1 MPDLYGKKTWLVIG
15 LAAVG
20 WALAVLFML
29 AYVGM
34 YYTAYHYYL
43 ADTQLANL
51 YESLYRNYTTLAYN
65 AIRLTNYTIAVLNYT
80 TSVLNYT
87 DYILTINT
95 GELVGYNATVSQ
107 YAVLLNETVST
118 LRETD
123 QLLNAT
129 VSALNTYDQIM
140 GRLVNATT
148 GGG

>member
-1 MPDLYGKKTWLVIG
+1 MPDLYGKKAWVVIG
-15 LAAVG
+15 LAVVG
-20 WALAVLFML
+20 WALAVIFML

-43 ADTQLANL
+43 ATYELASM
-51 YESLYRNYTTLAYN
+51 YQGLYRNYTTLAYN

-87 DYILTINT
+87 DYVLTINT

-107 YAVLLNETVST
+107 YALLLNETVST

-129 VSALNTYDQIM
+129 VSALNTYNQIM
-140 GRLVNATT
+140 GRLVNAT
-148 GGG
+148 GG

>member
-1 MPDLYGKKTWLVIG
+1 MPDLYGKKAWLVIG

-43 ADTQLANL
+43 ATQELASL
-51 YESLYRNYTTLAYN
+51 YQGLYRNYTALATN

-87 DYILTINT
+87 DYVLTINT
-95 GELVGYNATVSQ
+95 GELAGYNATTIQ
-107 YAVLLNETVST
+107 YAGLLNETVTT
-118 LRETD
+118 LRVTD

-129 VSALNTYDQIM
+129 VSALNTYNQIM
-140 GRLVNATT
+140 GRLINAT
-148 GGG
+148 GG

>member
-1 MPDLYGKKTWLVIG
+1 MPDLYGKKAWLVIG
-15 LAAVG
+15 LAVAG

-51 YESLYRNYTTLAYN
+51 YESLYRNYAALATN
-65 AIRLTNYTIAVLNYT
+65 AIRLTNYTIVVLNYT
-80 TSVLNYT
+80 TQVLNYT

-95 GELVGYNATVSQ
+95 GELAGYNATTIQ
-107 YAVLLNETVST
+107 YAGFLNETVTT
-118 LRETD
+118 LRVTY

-129 VSALNTYDQIM
+129 VSALNTYNQIM
-140 GRLVNATT
+140 GRLINAT
-148 GGG
+148 GG

>member
-1 MPDLYGKKTWLVIG
+1 MIG
-15 LAAVG
+15 LAVAG

-51 YESLYRNYTTLAYN
+51 YESLYRNYAALATN
-65 AIRLTNYTIAVLNYT
+65 AIRLTNYTIVVLNYT
-80 TSVLNYT
+80 TQVLNYT

-95 GELVGYNATVSQ
+95 GELAGYNATTIQ
-107 YAVLLNETVST
+107 YAGLLNETVTT
-118 LRETD
+118 LRVTY

-129 VSALNTYDQIM
+129 VSALNTYNQIM
-140 GRLVNATT
+140 GRLINAT
-148 GGG
+148 GG

>member
-1 MPDLYGKKTWLVIG
+1 MELYGKKALIVTG
-15 LAAVG
+15 LAVAG
-20 WALAVLFML
+20 WALAVIFML
-29 AYVGM
+29 AYIGM

-43 ADTQLANL
+43 ATQELASL
-51 YESLYRNYTTLAYN
+51 YASLYRNYTALATN

-95 GELVGYNATVSQ
+95 GELVGYNATTTQ
-107 YAVLLNETVST
+107 YAVLLNETVAT

-129 VSALNTYDQIM
+129 VNALNTYNQVM
-140 GRLVNATT
+140 GRLLNATQ
-148 GGG
+148 GG

>member
-1 MPDLYGKKTWLVIG
+1 
-15 LAAVG
+15 
-20 WALAVLFML
+20 LAVIFML

-43 ADTQLANL
+43 ATYQLASM
-51 YESLYRNYTTLAYN
+51 YQGLYRNYTTLAYN
-65 AIRLTNYTIAVLNYT
+65 ALRLTNYTIAVLNYT

-107 YAVLLNETVST
+107 YAVLLNDTIIT
-118 LRETD
+118 LKETD

-129 VSALNTYDQIM
+129 VNALNTYNQIM
-140 GRLVNATT
+140 ARLVNAT

>member
-1 MPDLYGKKTWLVIG
+1 MELYGKKALIVTG
-15 LAAVG
+15 LAVVG
-20 WALAVLFML
+20 WALAIIFILS
-29 AYVGM
+29 YVGM

-43 ADTQLANL
+43 ATYELASM
-51 YESLYRNYTTLAYN
+51 YQGLYRNYTTLATN
-65 AIRLTNYTIAVLNYT
+65 AMRLTNYTIAVLNYT

-107 YAVLLNETVST
+107 YAVLLNETVAT

-129 VSALNTYDQIM
+129 VSALNTYNQVM
-140 GRLVNATT
+140 GRLVNATR
-148 GGG
+148 

>member
-1 MPDLYGKKTWLVIG
+1 MPDLYGKKAWLVIG

-20 WALAVLFML
+20 WALAVIFML

-43 ADTQLANL
+43 ATYELASM
-51 YESLYRNYTTLAYN
+51 YQGLYRNYTTLATN
-65 AIRLTNYTIAVLNYT
+65 ALRLTNYTIAVLNYT

-87 DYILTINT
+87 DYVLTINT
-95 GELVGYNATVSQ
+95 GELAGYNATVTQ
-107 YAVLLNETVST
+107 YARLLNDTIIT